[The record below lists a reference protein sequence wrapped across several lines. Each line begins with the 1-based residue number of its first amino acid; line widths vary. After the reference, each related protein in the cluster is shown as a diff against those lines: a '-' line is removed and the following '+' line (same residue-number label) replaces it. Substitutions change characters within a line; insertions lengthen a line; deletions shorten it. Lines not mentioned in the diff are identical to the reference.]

1 MAVIVANRSDLT
13 TPSLKETKFVYN
25 STWPLYSLSD
35 LLKNNNDVS
44 NITATNI
51 IPANAPEKNRPG
63 VSSDEFIEKTATI
76 FNSDRD
82 GDELYYFPLNSDKRG
97 TNINPL
103 VKFNE
108 FIDKTIPGNNNTYSV
123 FSDETLTNAL
133 GACSA
138 DSNVI
143 NLIDGDFN
151 QSANCTV
158 ELASGFNIVMDQNA
172 KKVTATN
179 TDTVELTYDFG
190 VSGDYCFSGYFRF
203 LDPEVEKETNPS
215 INDRTTYIKFG
226 FEDSTGKT
234 IADAKAL
241 TNLRSVLVDGETYYE
256 ITQDWCEIAVTANLE
271 GSCKLVI
278 EWPYNINETERI
290 AGSSLKIA
298 GLRLDNGIFPHP
310 FDFRHL
316 KAHDEKKQ
324 FPLLL
329 DISRAK
335 DGFNLADEQWTIIYG
350 RYLRYPHN
358 SEFTYYDCIGNIYLG
373 LAKVTDENNDDV
385 WSQVI
390 YQPRYSVVNT
400 EGQKEVISRTH
411 TQKMT
416 YDPAL
421 SWGYNIIEK
430 KKSTSSDPNLSN
442 YTITFTM
449 VDLNSCNAFEGES
462 REISITDYIAT
473 DSTLTT
479 DFLKDG
485 NYTIALG
492 ISPPIADD
500 DTDVLEFL
508 VPIDLKPGQPLL
520 MDEKEGDQPNVPDD
534 YNPGAYVSVVDELN
548 DLYNKPDSIEP
559 EEVGTE
565 KYWRYMWRDLIWPEP
580 TYRGISGTIY
590 SARYRDLYFLPRL
603 LTDKEKNDIRNVV
616 FELSNKEG
624 YRSDTVTDASLRSS
638 NFSERSE
645 INVRNRERIG

>member
-1 MAVIVANRSDLT
+1 MAIIVANRSDLT

-35 LLKNNNDVS
+35 LLKNNNAVS
-44 NITATNI
+44 NIKATNI

-63 VSSDEFIEKTATI
+63 VSADEFIEKTSVI
-76 FNSDRD
+76 FNFDDEDS
-82 GDELYYFPLNSDKRG
+82 DELYYFPLNSDKRG
-97 TNINPL
+97 TSQNPL

-108 FIDKTIPGNNNTYSV
+108 FIDKTIPGNNNIYDV

-138 DSNVI
+138 DSNVA
-143 NLIDGDFN
+143 NLITGDFN
-151 QSANCTV
+151 KTANCAV
-158 ELASGFNIVMDQNA
+158 EAASGFNIVMDQSA
-172 KKVTATN
+172 KKVSFTG
-179 TDTVELTYDFG
+179 TDTVKLTYNYG
-190 VSGDYCFSGYFRF
+190 VSGDHCFSGYFRF
-203 LDPEVEKETNPS
+203 LDPVVETEENPI

-234 IADAKAL
+234 ITDTRAL
-241 TNLRSVLVDGETYYE
+241 TNLRSVQVDGETYYE
-256 ITQDWCEIAVTANLE
+256 ITQDWCEIAVTAKLE
-271 GSCKLVI
+271 GSCNLVI
-278 EWPYNINETERI
+278 EWPNSVNEVGRI
-290 AGSSLKIA
+290 TGSSLKIA
-298 GLRLDNGIFPHP
+298 GLRLDSGIFPYP

-316 KAHDEKKQ
+316 KAHDERKQ

-329 DISRAK
+329 DISQIK
-335 DGFNLADEQWTIIYG
+335 DGFNLTDNEWTIIYG

-373 LAKVTDENNDDV
+373 LTKVRDGDQEV

-390 YQPRYSVVNT
+390 YQPRYSVTN
-400 EGQKEVISRTH
+400 EDGQKEIIGRTR
-411 TQKMT
+411 TQEMA
-416 YDPAL
+416 YDPSL

-430 KKSTSSDPNLSN
+430 KKSTSSDPNLSD

-449 VDLNSCNAFEGES
+449 LDLNSCNTIKGDS
-462 REISITDYIAT
+462 REITITDNIAV
-473 DSTLTT
+473 DSNLTT
-479 DFLKDG
+479 NFLRDG

-520 MDEKEGDQPNVPDD
+520 LDEKEGEHPTVPSGYDPD
-534 YNPGAYVSVVDELN
+534 AYVSVVDELD
-548 DLYNKPDSIEP
+548 DLYGKADITPAIGTP
-559 EEVGTE
+559 E
-565 KYWRYMWRDLIWPEP
+565 YWTYMWRDLIWPEP
-580 TYRGISGTIY
+580 SYRGISGTIY
-590 SARYRDLYFLPRL
+590 SARYRDLYFFPRL
-603 LTDKEKNDIRNVV
+603 LSDKEKNDLRNVI

-624 YRSDTVTDASLRSS
+624 YRSDAVTDVSLRSS

-645 INVRNRERIG
+645 INIRNKERIG